1 MGTRPVRVLVVGAT
15 IAACGRVGFESRAP
29 GGDAP
34 IGDTAADGD
43 AAAPAALVAMSAQQG
58 SATGTQLAIQRS
70 VPGDLLVVA
79 IVTWD
84 GTQVADVRDENGSAL
99 VSAGV
104 RAVMTN
110 TSSELWYAAPVAATS
125 TIDVTMAGSASGYDV
140 FVAEFSNIAAG
151 PPAQTGGACLQY
163 PPAVVTAPVT
173 TTVPG
178 ELVVGATMLAYPAYA
193 STVTAPFSALP
204 TEDGNGVA
212 YLVADTPGSYGPSWG
227 VGMGSGMTA
236 MTCTSTAAFL
246 PR

>member
-1 MGTRPVRVLVVGAT
+1 MGIRPARVLVVGAT

-29 GGDAP
+29 GAGDAP
-34 IGDTAADGD
+34 AGDAAVD
-43 AAAPAALVAMSAQQG
+43 AAAPAALVAMTSQQG

-70 VPGDLLVVA
+70 TAGDLLVVA
-79 IVTWD
+79 VVTWD
-84 GTQVADVRDENGSAL
+84 GTAVTGVHDENGSAF

-110 TSSELWYAAPVAATS
+110 TSSELWYAAPASATS
-125 TIDVTMAGSASGYDV
+125 TIDVAMAGSASGYDV
-140 FVAEFSNIAAG
+140 WVAEFANVADG
-151 PPAQTGGACLQY
+151 PPAQTGSGCLEY
-163 PPAVVTAPVT
+163 PPAVVAAPVT

-193 STVTAPFSALP
+193 SAVAAPFTELS

-212 YLVADTPGSYGPSWG
+212 YFIADVPGSYGPSWG
-227 VGMGSGMTA
+227 VGMGSGMAA